1 MRFIFVLLSIIAA
14 ILTLLIIGLTI
25 LSLSAG
31 GGSIFLPGFGLI
43 ISLPL
48 VILLLVFVDVVIILL
63 ALLFN
68 RLDKKDNLY
77 R

>member
-31 GGSIFLPGFGLI
+31 GGSILLPGFGLI